1 MALLH
6 SLGRKI
12 SVRQV
17 IMSLTVLMGIIAVI
31 INRLSLAF
39 LIRSL
44 VKLDL
49 VAIQIME
56 KNDYRPVITFRL

>member
-12 SVRQV
+12 PVRQV
-17 IMSLTVLMGIIAVI
+17 IMSLTVLMGIIAFI
-31 INRLSLAF
+31 ISRLSLAF